1 MIHVIV
7 LPPSQHYFLG
17 IVNES
22 DSFSDSSTI
31 TFFDKLD
38 ITNDGDYFIFKFN
51 LYQFKILHIYAYLQ
65 RKDSNVPKLLF
76 YKNFDSLN
84 DVNFD
89 FLSAEFLHDFNQ
101 SIDFNLLS
109 SLDEDYES
117 TFSEYVSNPK
127 LKQYLQTI
135 LFKDLKHNVF
145 SIYGV

>member
-22 DSFSDSSTI
+22 DSFSDSSI
-31 TFFDKLD
+31 INFFDKLD

-51 LYQFKILHIYAYLQ
+51 FYQFKILHIYAYLQ

-117 TFSEYVSNPK
+117 TFYEYATCPK

>member
-1 MIHVIV
+1 MIYVIV

-31 TFFDKLD
+31 TFFDKLN

-101 SIDFNLLS
+101 SIDFNL
-109 SLDEDYES
+109 
-117 TFSEYVSNPK
+117 
-127 LKQYLQTI
+127 
-135 LFKDLKHNVF
+135 
-145 SIYGV
+145 